1 MGPGPIERDIALL
14 EAIAAEQKESRKARV
29 TEVFDLEEPCG
40 QRLTRLRP
48 LQADLDLSQ
57 KPDRAGF
64 WCRCARLVSRLLRGL
79 RSALGIP
86 PGAKAS

>member
-1 MGPGPIERDIALL
+1 MGPGPKDRDIALL
-14 EAIAAEQKESRKARV
+14 EATATEQKADREARV

-40 QRLTRLRP
+40 QNLTKLRS
-48 LQADLDLSQ
+48 LQADLDLSR

-64 WCRCARLVSRLLRGL
+64 WCRCARLASRLLRGL

-86 PGAKAS
+86 PGAKAR